1 MMVVTIMAI
10 VHVSMMSVAVM
21 PMAVMPMIRP
31 RFGGRKSEQDGGRQ
45 ANCQEKLSHS
55 STPFEM
61 RRI

>member
-1 MMVVTIMAI
+1 MMVVTVMAI
-10 VHVSMMSVAVM
+10 VHVSMMPV
-21 PMAVMPMIRP
+21 AVMPMIRP
-31 RFGGRKSEQDGGRQ
+31 CLGARKSEQDGGRQ